1 MSQISEDHQQ
11 WHQIYG
17 AFATCNLDCGANEPY
32 VNECEAC
39 GEIAYAYPSDPGAVY
54 GGCVDVAACEVI
66 TEAQNAVYFA
76 NKEAEKAAYIAA
88 FDPINPWAAYPA
100 FTPDPPF

>member
-1 MSQISEDHQQ
+1 M
-11 WHQIYG
+11 
-17 AFATCNLDCGANEPY
+17 
-32 VNECEAC
+32 
-39 GEIAYAYPSDPGAVY
+39 
-54 GGCVDVAACEVI
+54 AACEVI